1 LVIFWEILNL
11 LNLNNM
17 EKKNICDICGEYSDT
32 LYLDLSSGLWLC
44 PECYFANDFDDEFDI
59 DDDFDVE

>member
-1 LVIFWEILNL
+1 
-11 LNLNNM
+11 M